1 MFKNELIESL
11 IWFNRD
17 FKNGGAKGMI
27 ARHYRKGIA
36 ALMTM
41 AMVSG
46 LFTMPIMATED
57 TADESLNTEATDSV
71 NNSDEEVEESS
82 SDEEDSASVS
92 EDDLPT
98 QSDGSRPVSFSFPS
112 EYTYK
117 VDSSEWSGKSK
128 FTGSLYEAVQS
139 ENESH
144 EWAYSAMLAAADG
157 SAADLVSALYDD
169 PTDPLGLFNKD
180 RTSDKTEEFGYG
192 NAALATFVLANST
205 SVNGIKGQ
213 LNGAAWAP
221 INDVAAI
228 KGLIYKYGAAVIDT
242 YMDMSVS
249 SATAYRTNS
258 ENLMFTTVSD
268 DYADPNH
275 SIVIYGWDDSIDA
288 ADFTNRVTGN
298 KPSSS
303 GGFKARGLDGEDFY
317 ISYEDATF
325 TAEANSK
332 KRRAVAYNF
341 SESTTYSHMYAYDGT
356 PNVETKEVNMLAN
369 VFTASGNPGKV
380 KTETNSKTKKVE
392 TTVAN
397 TFEAIKQ
404 VGFAVADPG
413 EYEVSIYSYPYDI
426 YKKASPF
433 VADNLIETVDTDV
446 NYVGYATVKL
456 DKPVLVRDRTNF
468 AVVIR
473 KKDGADFD
481 AFVSKTD
488 TETYDWISFE
498 DNAHVSKGS
507 TNPTVSFYKNSI
519 DGDAYVAGYTPRIKV
534 FTDDVNSIK
543 KVSANGVTIT
553 LPHYVY
559 KHTGK
564 NIEPKAIIEANGY
577 IMNTD
582 MNSLVNKYSNE
593 VTSTIFTRVLVGC
606 KDEGVG
612 HLMVSS
618 NSFFSNY
625 QGASFQIVSS
635 KGAKISRAK
644 VYGVQNQALNSD
656 KNYDQSDILLRYK
669 LSNGSYVPLVEGV
682 DYVVSTEFT
691 GQNQDKKKLK
701 MTITG
706 KGAFRK
712 TKKVSFR
719 VYDNI
724 VPMSDSS
731 IDVTMTYEKKELENF
746 EEVDYTGTKIKP
758 KVTVKDTATG
768 TELVEGTDYK
778 VKYSKCK
785 NPGLAKV
792 TIKAYGSAKASYK
805 GKVVKYFIIKPINIA
820 GGKLTDKCS
829 SGYRYTGSAITPSV
843 NVAIK
848 KKNAGNSTLS
858 IYTTNDVSVRSK
870 SYSTVKSRPTA
881 YVFGSKRYTGY
892 AGKLYYTILAAT
904 STTSSN

>member
-369 VFTASGNPGKV
+369 IFTASGNPGKLA
-380 KTETNSKTKKVE
+380 TRTNSKTKKKE
-392 TTVAN
+392 TYIT
-397 TFEAIKQ
+397 TTYEAIKQ

-413 EYEVSIYSYPYDI
+413 SYEISIYSYPYGI
-426 YKKASPF
+426 TEKASPF

-446 NYVGYATVKL
+446 NYVGYTTVKL
-456 DKPVLVRDRTNF
+456 DKPILITEGKSF
-468 AVVIR
+468 AAVIR
-473 KKDGADFD
+473 RKDGVDFD

-498 DNAHVSKGS
+498 DNGIDKSYSS
-507 TNPTVSFYKNSI
+507 TPYVSFYKNAI
-519 DGDAYVAGYTPRIKV
+519 DGDTYVAGYSPRIKV
-534 FTDDVNSIK
+534 FTDNVDTIK
-543 KVSANGVTIT
+543 KVSANGVNVT
-553 LPHYVY
+553 LPHYIY

-564 NIEPKAIIEANGY
+564 NISPKVIIEANGY
-577 IMNTD
+577 L
-582 MNSLVNKYSNE
+582 MNSDSGL
-593 VTSTIFTRVLVGC
+593 FTRILVGC
-606 KDEGVG
+606 KDTGVG
-612 HLMVSS
+612 QMIVSS
-618 NSFFSNY
+618 NTVFSSY
-625 QGASFQIVSS
+625 QGVCFQIVSS
-635 KGAKISRAK
+635 KGAKMSRAK

-712 TKKVSFR
+712 TKTVSFR